1 MQALLGLAEAKVRR
15 EVEEFLTERHLPR
28 LLEWLQSASDVLGE
42 DTVGLASEALR
53 VLGEGAWDELD
64 LYRGAAARVED
75 AVGFFDPARF
85 SARFPMVALRPHP
98 VDRIREVTEGARVVA
113 GALRAAQQF
122 AEMRAAIKRI
132 GAVEDTAARALL
144 LSENLDC
151 ASHRLDAWLTSLAAR
166 RLARARDGGV
176 DGLIVGAFGW
186 VENIDI
192 SPPAGGGPVYQAPGD
207 GGYVLAPSPAHAA
220 TAAVLRGARLTHD
233 PGDAGNAALDIDL
246 SSTGCGPRCR

>member
-1 MQALLGLAEAKVRR
+1 MQALLGLAAARVRR
-15 EVEEFLTERHLPR
+15 EVEEFLTERRLPR

-53 VLGEGAWDELD
+53 VLGEGLWDELG
-64 LYRGAAARVED
+64 LYRAAAARVEA

-85 SARFPMVALRPHP
+85 SARFPMAALRPHP
-98 VDRIREVTEGARVVA
+98 VDRIREVTEGARVAA

-122 AEMRAAIKRI
+122 AEMRAAIKRV
-132 GAVEDTAARALL
+132 GAVEDTADRALL

-176 DGLIVGAFGW
+176 DGLVVGAFGW

-207 GGYVLAPSPAHAA
+207 GGYVLAPSPAHAV
-220 TAAVLRGARLTHD
+220 TAAVLPRRPAD
-233 PGDAGNAALDIDL
+233 P
-246 SSTGCGPRCR
+246 